1 MSQPTYQ
8 GSTAA
13 DLIAFAKNN
22 GVELPE
28 DTDKPE
34 AWKVVKRIIAD
45 MGEKVAEDNEQNEST
60 DQPAA
65 PAVTEAAAKPAVET
79 ATAKSKEP
87 AHYTISVSRPTDT
100 KLQDFVVNAN
110 GVNFQ
115 IHYGK
120 KVKVPAVVVSIL
132 NDAVERKPAHR
143 DLETNDWIEESFE
156 HRYSFAIHEE
166 HFQ

>member
-13 DLIAFAKNN
+13 DLIAFAKEN

-28 DTDKPE
+28 GTSKND
-34 AWKVVKRIIAD
+34 AWKAVKEILAD
-45 MGEKVAEDNEQNEST
+45 LGEKVPEETNQSEQG

-65 PAVTEAAAKPAVET
+65 PAATTTAQVTQSAKT
-79 ATAKSKEP
+79 KSKEP
-87 AHYTISVSRPTDT
+87 THYTISISKPTDV
-100 KLQDFVVNAN
+100 KQPDLVVCAN
-110 GVNFQ
+110 GTNFQ

-120 KVKVPAVVVSIL
+120 KVKVPAVVLNIL
-132 NDAVERKPAHR
+132 KDAVERKPAYR
-143 DLETNDWIEESFE
+143 DMETNDWVPETFE
-156 HRYSFAIHEE
+156 PRYSFSVHEE

>member
-1 MSQPTYQ
+1 MP
-8 GSTAA
+8 
-13 DLIAFAKNN
+13 KKN

-28 DTDKPE
+28 DTNKKD
-34 AWKVVKRIIAD
+34 AWKAVKEILAD
-45 MGEKVAEDNEQNEST
+45 LGESVAEGNEPQNQDNQT
-60 DQPAA
+60 PV
-65 PAVTEAAAKPAVET
+65 VTEATTAPTLQTAKT
-79 ATAKSKEP
+79 KSKELT
-87 AHYTISVSRPTDT
+87 HYTISVSRPTDT
-100 KLQDFVVNAN
+100 KLQDFTVNAN

-115 IHYGK
+115 IHFGK

>member
-13 DLIAFAKNN
+13 DLIAFAKEN

-28 DTDKPE
+28 GTNKND
-34 AWKVVKRIIAD
+34 AWKAVKAILAD
-45 MGEKVAEDNEQNEST
+45 LGESVAEGSEQNESG

-65 PAVTEAAAKPAVET
+65 PAVTEAAATPAVKAAQT
-79 ATAKSKEP
+79 KSKDP
-87 AHYTISVSRPTDT
+87 THYTISVSRPTDT

-143 DLETNDWIEESFE
+143 DLETNEWIEESFE

-166 HFQ
+166 HFK